1 MHSDFSQHLW
11 SRILADP
18 EKDFWVRPD
27 ERFTYGQLADAIR
40 GHCGVFDQAGLKLAS
55 PMMIVT
61 DHDWT
66 AATLWMAAVL
76 DGRVPT
82 VIAADSGGD
91 RLAGIAELIKPELIV
106 TDVARTQQ
114 TWTQAAWTGA
124 GVRAVRDPA
133 AMAGGA
139 ARDPSLTRPEDGLAY
154 LLFTSGTTSAPKG
167 VMLSHGNLTSQ
178 LDSIA
183 RVFEIGPESRLFNGL
198 VLFHTDGLI
207 QGPVLC
213 AYAGATLLRPELFDV
228 SRLEEDLCWL
238 RDQGAT
244 HIISVPTIYAMIDRY
259 AARDDYFD
267 RPEFR
272 SMLTTSA
279 PIDPE
284 LWIRLEKRFSKPV
297 VNEYGMTETVAA
309 SHFAGP
315 HPEMGGRF
323 TIGLPVGCDAAI
335 IDPQTGQH
343 MPKGEV
349 GELCLRGGNI
359 FQGYFG
365 SPEETAKVFRDGWF
379 RTGDLARISPEGDHE
394 IVGRMSTAINSGG
407 FLIRPEE
414 IDESIRLHPD
424 VLEAQTV
431 GMKHPDFGTIPI
443 SAVVLREGAE
453 IASIMAHCRDR
464 LESQKVPK
472 QIVPLDSIPRRGSGK
487 ADLNAL
493 KDVLEEKLAR
503 KKSVAT
509 GQDAAVLDIAA
520 QVFGARREELDLSQG
535 PDEIA
540 GWDSYAHTV
549 LAMETEEHFGIR
561 MSTDDITSIETL
573 GDLAAVVRRLK
584 PEGEKA
590 ETGTGRQDRLLD
602 LIRPGS
608 GDLALVAM
616 PDLFGVPFWINKL
629 LPHLEERFNVY
640 GLRPDDG
647 MTKEREA
654 PRIGDF
660 ATEFAD
666 IIEENRIAG
675 AMALIGYSFGGFLA
689 YETARILQA
698 RGTADIRVVILDSA
712 VPSRL
717 RRTRLTDIVE
727 WHARILGWRYRQLSR
742 GLGSS
747 RVNGVE
753 HLDAPGV
760 FPVAL
765 SDHPVHLRPIIRQF
779 YKALSAYQPESF
791 DGSISLLRAT
801 KRRPILGPS
810 PALGW
815 DGYVRGE
822 VDLHDIDGDHI
833 SMLFD
838 DAACVNT
845 ASVINKAINAWSET
859 RTDHARM

>member
-1 MHSDFSQHLW
+1 MHSDFAQHLW
-11 SRILADP
+11 GRILATP
-18 EKDFWVRPD
+18 EKDFWVRPH
-27 ERFTYGQLADAIR
+27 ESFTYAQLAETLR
-40 GHCGVFDQAGLKLAS
+40 NHCGLFDALGLKPGS

-61 DHDWT
+61 DHNWA
-66 AATLWMAAVL
+66 AATFWMAAVL

-91 RLAGIAELIKPELIV
+91 RLAGIAELIKPELII
-106 TDVARTQQ
+106 TDAARISE
-114 TWTQAAWTGA
+114 AWAQSG
-124 GVRAVRDPA
+124 GWAVRGPE
-133 AMAGGA
+133 AGLCA
-139 ARDPSLTRPEDGLAY
+139 ARDPSLTQPEDGLAY

-183 RVFEIGPESRLFNGL
+183 RVFEVGPSSKLFNGL

-259 AARDDYFD
+259 AARDDYFN
-267 RPEFR
+267 RPEF
-272 SMLTTSA
+272 STMLTTSA

-284 LWIRLEKRFSKPV
+284 LWTRLETRFGKPV

-323 TIGLPVGCDAAI
+323 TIGLPVGCEAEI
-335 IDPQTGQH
+335 IDPQTGEH
-343 MPKGEV
+343 LPRGEV

-365 SPEETAKVFRDGWF
+365 NPEETAKVFRDGWF
-379 RTGDLARISPEGDHE
+379 RTADLARISPAGDHE

-414 IDESIRLHPD
+414 IDEAIRLHPD

-431 GMKHPDFGTIPI
+431 GMKHPDFGTVPI
-443 SAVVLREGAE
+443 SAVVLRAGAE
-453 IASIMAHCRDR
+453 VPAIMAHCRDR

-472 QIVPLDSIPRRGSGK
+472 QIVPLETIPRRGSGK

-493 KDVLEEKLAR
+493 KEVLETKLAGAGP
-503 KKSVAT
+503 KPAAS
-509 GQDAAVLDIAA
+509 GQGAVLLDIAA

-535 PDEIA
+535 PDDIA

-549 LAMETEEHFGIR
+549 LAMETEAHFGIR
-561 MSTDDITSIETL
+561 LSTQDITGIETL
-573 GDLAAVVRRLK
+573 ADLAAIVERLV
-584 PEGEKA
+584 PEDVAASGAGEA
-590 ETGTGRQDRLLD
+590 PQDPLLD

-608 GDLALVAM
+608 GDDLSLIAM

-629 LPHLEERFNVY
+629 LPHLDESFKVY
-640 GLRPDDG
+640 GLRPDESLA
-647 MTKEREA
+647 KERET
-654 PRIGDF
+654 PRIADY
-660 ATEFAD
+660 AAEFAE
-666 IIEENRIAG
+666 IIADSRIAG
-675 AMALIGYSFGGFLA
+675 SVVLIGYSFGGFLA
-689 YETARILQA
+689 YETARALRA
-698 RGTADIRVVILDSA
+698 RGMAGVGVVILDAA

-717 RRTRLTDIVE
+717 RRSRLTDIVE

-742 GLGSS
+742 GLGRA
-747 RVNGVE
+747 RVNGIE
-753 HLDAPGV
+753 RLDAPGV
-760 FPVAL
+760 FPVTL

-779 YKALSAYQPESF
+779 YRALARYQPEHF
-791 DGSISLLRAT
+791 DGSIALLRAA

-822 VDLHDIDGDHI
+822 IDLHDIDGDHI

-838 DAACVNT
+838 DTACMNT
-845 ASVINKAINAWSET
+845 AQVINTALSNSRQA
-859 RTDHARM
+859 AP